1 MYLERYST
9 DGDMWSFVKSINDD
23 YIRYER
29 TIKTTIEREEKMAKT
44 FVEKVRHTIPT
55 VLKNPPCLSF
65 STSPLR
71 SHAIIGHQHK
81 RWGSLFGMGEVHQ
94 FHP

>member
-44 FVEKVRHTIPT
+44 FVEKVR
-55 VLKNPPCLSF
+55 LQYL
-65 STSPLR
+65 
-71 SHAIIGHQHK
+71 
-81 RWGSLFGMGEVHQ
+81 Q
-94 FHP
+94 F